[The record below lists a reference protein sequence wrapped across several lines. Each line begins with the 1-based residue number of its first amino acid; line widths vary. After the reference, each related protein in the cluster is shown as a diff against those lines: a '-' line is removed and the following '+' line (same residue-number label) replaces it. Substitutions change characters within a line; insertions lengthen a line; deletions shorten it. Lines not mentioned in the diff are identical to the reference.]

1 MAFAQST
8 SVASLNAR
16 ARDAGTW
23 FYAGAAIFAMVFS
36 IAAFGPSLVH
46 TRGRLGPPTAL
57 LVAHGTVFFL
67 WLAIFLAQSML
78 VRTHR
83 LILHRRLGLLSAIV
97 ATAMIVLGYQ
107 TAIAMARRGFDLSGD
122 EGIRSDPL
130 AGIAFPLLD
139 LFLFA
144 VLYVA
149 AYVYRRRGAIHKRL
163 MLLAVFG
170 ALLPAPVTHLLGH
183 HEFLRNKPLLEPLII
198 GALLAADAIH
208 DRITLRRIHPVSLW
222 VALTIFIVDN
232 LWFAMVM
239 PSAAWHAFAS
249 KLVG

>member
-1 MAFAQST
+1 M
-8 SVASLNAR
+8 
-16 ARDAGTW
+16 
-23 FYAGAAIFAMVFS
+23 AIFAMVFS
-36 IAAFGPSLVH
+36 IVAFEPSLAH
-46 TRGRLGPPTAL
+46 REGRLGPPTAL
-57 LVAHGTVFFL
+57 LIAHGTVFFL
-67 WLAIFLAQSML
+67 WLAIFFAQTML
-78 VRTHR
+78 VRAHR
-83 LILHRRLGLLSAIV
+83 LILHRRLGMLSAIV
-97 ATAMIVLGYQ
+97 AAAMIVLGYQ
-107 TAIAMARRGFDLSGD
+107 TTIAMARRGFDLSGD
-122 EGIRSDPL
+122 LGIRTDPL
-130 AGIAFPLLD
+130 AGMAFPLLD

-170 ALLPAPVTHLLGH
+170 ALMPAPVTHLVGH
-183 HEFLRNKPLLEPLII
+183 YTFLRNKPLLVPLMV
-198 GALLAADAIH
+198 GAFLAASAVH

-232 LWFAMVM
+232 LWFAVVM